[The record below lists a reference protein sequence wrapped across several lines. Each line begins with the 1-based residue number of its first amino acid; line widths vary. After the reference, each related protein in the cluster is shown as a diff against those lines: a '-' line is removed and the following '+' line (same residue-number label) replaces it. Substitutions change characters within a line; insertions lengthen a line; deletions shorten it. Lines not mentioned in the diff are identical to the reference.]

1 MELSLLFGYLQ
12 QRKEMRME
20 GNNVKKI
27 LIIDDE
33 PALRQTL
40 GAILKREGYTPFM
53 VGTGHEGISKLCE
66 EHFSLV
72 FLDIKLPDGT
82 GTDLLPQIHQIQ
94 PDVPVIILTA
104 HATLETAMQAVKGGA
119 RDFLLKPIDPHAIL
133 ERVSQI
139 LQEAQEPLRQRE
151 IISQLC
157 DLVAELG
164 SPDPTELTAKKNLT
178 SPEEPKSDR
187 FLDCGDMRADL
198 HTRHIFIA
206 NEAVSLP
213 STSFDYLVTLMRH
226 SPDPVSFEV
235 LVNESQGFNYT
246 KNEARDI
253 TRWHIHQIRKM
264 IEKDPSYPQHLITV
278 RDVGY
283 RLVA

>member
-40 GAILKREGYTPFM
+40 GAILKREGYTPCM

-94 PDVPVIILTA
+94 PEVPVIILTA

-133 ERVSQI
+133 ERVGQI
-139 LQEAQEPLRQRE
+139 LQEVQEPLRQRE

-164 SPDPTELTAKKNLT
+164 SPDPTELTAKKTLP

>member
-164 SPDPTELTAKKNLT
+164 SPDPAELKAKKSLT

-187 FLDCGDMRADL
+187 FLDCGDMKADL

>member
-1 MELSLLFGYLQ
+1 M
-12 QRKEMRME
+12 KME
-20 GNNVKKI
+20 GNMVKKI

-40 GAILKREGYTPFM
+40 GAILKRAGYTPVM
-53 VGTGHEGISKLCE
+53 VGTGHEGLNKLCE
-66 EHFSLV
+66 EKYSLV
-72 FLDIKLPDGT
+72 ILDIKLPDVT

-94 PDVPVIILTA
+94 PEVPVIILTA
-104 HATLETAMQAVKGGA
+104 HATLEAAMQAVKGGA
-119 RDFLLKPIDPHAIL
+119 RDFLLKPIDPQAIL

-164 SPDPTELTAKKNLT
+164 SPDPAELKAKKSLP

-187 FLDCGDMRADL
+187 FLDCGDITVDL
-198 HTRHIFIA
+198 HTRHILIA

-213 STSFDYLVTLMRH
+213 STSFDYLVTLIRH
-226 SPDPVSFEV
+226 SPEPVSFEV

-253 TRWHIHQIRKM
+253 TRWHIHKIRKAV
-264 IEKDPSYPQHLITV
+264 EKDSSNPQHLITV
-278 RDVGY
+278 RDFGY